1 MTNRVGMAHGKE
13 TIVKSENKN
22 IYISPSIEWS
32 QVATEL
38 GIAGSVVT
46 EGGSTSIYDYNSWSD
61 FGD

>member
-1 MTNRVGMAHGKE
+1 MAHGKE